1 MAMPRLLWQA
11 AWPVCKGI
19 GMALGEI
26 PKEAFQALAHDEEEA
41 EVAYQTYQA
50 YKRLE
55 NAQ

>member
-50 YKRLE
+50 YRRLE